1 MIVNANTVV
10 QHAIRIKKEI
20 MINANVCV
28 KSITRA
34 IVVIVANVFARIVG
48 I

>member
-10 QHAIRIKKEI
+10 QHAIGIKKGI